1 MTSVCLARQLSRRVA
16 ILSSSCQDARP
27 RQVSNTAKVKLMWIR
42 PSANNISGPKFTVT
56 TIPQSD
62 KILRNDACEAGSP
75 RAERIECDNFC
86 HSMSDV
92 VPLSGYSL
100 QLHCV
105 NFHKQSVHRI
115 RSVLRLR
122 LAGHW
127 PRLTGI
133 PNALALRI
141 DRRPR
146 PTAMR
151 RSRRYA

>member
-1 MTSVCLARQLSRRVA
+1 MITVA
-16 ILSSSCQDARP
+16 
-27 RQVSNTAKVKLMWIR
+27 
-42 PSANNISGPKFTVT
+42 
-56 TIPQSD
+56 QSD
-62 KILRNDACEAGSP
+62 KILRNDAREAGSP

-100 QLHCV
+100 QLRCV

-115 RSVLRLR
+115 TSVLRLR

-133 PNALALRI
+133 PSALALRI
-141 DRRPR
+141 DRRPAADCSAPLQEICLSHPLDR
-146 PTAMR
+146 QGFRACHSSTECLVAPIAR
-151 RSRRYA
+151 GFHEWPPVREPLSQV